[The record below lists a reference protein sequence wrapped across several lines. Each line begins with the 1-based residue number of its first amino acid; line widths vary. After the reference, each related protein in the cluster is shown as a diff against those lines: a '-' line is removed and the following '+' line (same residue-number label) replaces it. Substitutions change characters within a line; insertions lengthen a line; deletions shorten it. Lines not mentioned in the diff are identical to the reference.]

1 MCRQCNYVDW
11 LQSCGLA
18 ANENRLMI
26 LEVIGSN
33 NCPLSAQE
41 IYETLQRSRTINRV
55 TVYRILDLL
64 VEHNLVE
71 RLSGG
76 GRSFFYGLAPN
87 DNHRPH
93 PHFYCRSCGSMQC
106 LSPESLSVD
115 AETLQRTFAGVID
128 TIAVRVEGIC
138 KQCLR
143 PGKQQAPT
151 NP

>member
-1 MCRQCNYVDW
+1 MCRQCNYADW
-11 LQSCGLA
+11 LQSRGLA
-18 ANENRLMI
+18 ANENRLLI

-41 IYETLQRSRTINRV
+41 IYETLQRSRSINRV

-87 DNHRPH
+87 ARHHPH
-93 PHFYCRSCGSMQC
+93 PHFYCRNCGSMQC

-128 TIAVRVEGIC
+128 TIAVCVEGIC

-143 PGKQQAPT
+143 PGRQQTPT
-151 NP
+151 NS